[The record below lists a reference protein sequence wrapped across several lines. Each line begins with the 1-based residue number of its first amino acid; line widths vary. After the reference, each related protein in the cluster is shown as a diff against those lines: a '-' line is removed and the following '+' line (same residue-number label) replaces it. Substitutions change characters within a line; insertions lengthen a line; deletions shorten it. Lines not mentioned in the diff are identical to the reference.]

1 MFEIEYSRY
10 IDSKI
15 KMYCFYKIEIREE
28 VCYPNLLSMHNI
40 RRGSKPK

>member
-28 VCYPNLLSMHNI
+28 ACYPNLLSMHNI